1 MKKEI
6 RQVLEAPF
14 PPEVIKKREGSHGRT
29 LDYVEAWAVIA
40 RLTEAFDGDW
50 SFDIQSYQILD
61 EEVVVL
67 GKLTANGLIKSQFG
81 SSSITR
87 AKDTGKPISVGDDI
101 KAAATDALKKCA
113 TLMGV
118 ALYLYNGNGVVSSGA
133 AKNPQTETNGVYCGA
148 GSGNLPNGGG
158 GANPCQEK
166 GNGRISTRQLNFVLK
181 LSKNIGWTS
190 KELNE
195 ESVKAFGVKL
205 DILSVKEATLLSIC
219 SKTRLR
225 SKTPGGAGFVWL
237 PFVLQKG
244 GNP

>member
-14 PPEVIKKREGSHGRT
+14 PPEVIKQREGSYGRM

-40 RLTEAFDGDW
+40 RLTEAFEGNW

-61 EEVVVL
+61 DEVVVL
-67 GKLTANGLIKSQFG
+67 AKLTASDMVSKTQFG
-81 SSSITR
+81 AAAITR
-87 AKDTGKPISVGDDI
+87 AKDTGKAVSLGDDI

-113 TLMGV
+113 TLLGV

-148 GSGNLPNGGG
+148 GSNNLPSGGS
-158 GANPCQEK
+158 GAGTSSQEK

-181 LSKNIGWTS
+181 LGKNIGWTS
-190 KELNE
+190 KELNDE
-195 ESVKAFGVKL
+195 AVKAFGVKL
-205 DILSVKEATLLSIC
+205 DFLSVKEASAFIDILKAKA
-219 SKTRLR
+219 SK
-225 SKTPGGAGFVWL
+225 
-237 PFVLQKG
+237 
-244 GNP
+244 

>member
-14 PPEVIKKREGSHGRT
+14 PPEVIKQRDGSYGKT

-67 GKLTANGLIKSQFG
+67 GKLTASGLIKSQFG
-81 SSSITR
+81 SAAITR
-87 AKDTGKPISVGDDI
+87 AKDTGKVVSLGDDI

-133 AKNPQTETNGVYCGA
+133 AKNPPTETNSVYCGA
-148 GSGNLPNGGG
+148 GSGNLPSGGG
-158 GANPCQEK
+158 GATPSHDTSAGD
-166 GNGRISTRQLNFVLK
+166 GNGTQRNGGDSRLTNKQLNFLNRICRDRRMTK
-181 LSKNIGWTS
+181 
-190 KELNE
+190 KEFAALAKEN
-195 ESVKAFGVKL
+195 FGVQPEY
-205 DILSVKEATLLSIC
+205 LSRKQASELIDQLLA
-219 SKTRLR
+219 K
-225 SKTPGGAGFVWL
+225 
-237 PFVLQKG
+237 
-244 GNP
+244 